1 MTFLGTLAQLTNPE
15 RSSSAGQGL
24 FALPLALSHRCYQYR
39 RFAMSQHGF
48 GLDRIVPHF
57 PCSNYIVK
65 SSEILE
71 MFVLYRSDG
80 WVPGGETFT
89 S

>member
-1 MTFLGTLAQLTNPE
+1 
-15 RSSSAGQGL
+15 
-24 FALPLALSHRCYQYR
+24 
-39 RFAMSQHGF
+39 MSQHGF
-48 GLDRIVPHF
+48 GLDRIVPYF

-80 WVPGGETFT
+80 RVPGGETFT